1 MDRRQAEQIATL
13 LNEQNQL
20 TVQYTAE
27 KVLEHSDNYLVR
39 LDSAGQVLA
48 CAELKKVQW
57 YQFELLH
64 VTVAQEHHRQGHAR
78 ALVAEAEKKAIE
90 LGARILQCTIRA
102 GNTASEEL
110 FKSSGFSSV
119 CRFYNP
125 SSKNIISVWQRVLL
139 PPPSNTALKSDLGGA
154 ARPSAP

>member
-1 MDRRQAEQIATL
+1 MDRSQAAQIAKL

-20 TVQYTAE
+20 TVKYTAE

-39 LDSAGQVLA
+39 LSSTGHVLA

-78 ALVAEAEKKAIE
+78 ALVAEAEKKA
-90 LGARILQCTIRA
+90 LQFGARILQSTIRA
-102 GNTASEEL
+102 RNTASEEL
-110 FKSSGFSSV
+110 FKSSGFNSV

-125 SSKNIISVWQRVLL
+125 ASKNIISVWQRVLSE
-139 PPPSNTALKSDLGGA
+139 PPSNNSFKPTPQSGA
-154 ARPSAP
+154 A